1 MNYWL
6 MKSEPD
12 AFSIDDLGSRPQQ
25 TERWDGV
32 RNYQARNYL
41 RAMQPGDAAFF
52 YHSRCAKP
60 GIAGIV
66 KIVSAAAPDPSA
78 FDPRSPYYDP
88 RSSPEKPSW
97 FMVEVQL
104 RQRFTR
110 AISLNEIKANP
121 ALHKMP
127 LVQRGSRLSV
137 MPVTPQQW
145 NAILKM
151 AQSGSKLDS
160 N

>member
-1 MNYWL
+1 MKYWL

-12 AFSIDDLGSRPQQ
+12 VFSIDDLGSRPQQ

-41 RAMQPGDAAFF
+41 RTMKPGDEAFF

-66 KIVSAAAPDPSA
+66 KIVRAASPDPSA

-88 RSSPEKPSW
+88 RGTPEKPVW
-97 FMVEVQL
+97 FMVEVRL
-104 RQRFTR
+104 RKRFTR
-110 AISLNEIKANP
+110 TISLSEIKAEP
-121 ALHKMP
+121 ALRKMP
-127 LVQRGSRLSV
+127 LVQRGSRLSI
-137 MPVTPQQW
+137 MPVTAGEW
-145 NAILKM
+145 NTILKM
-151 AQSGSKLDS
+151 HKRTHPS
-160 N
+160 

>member
-1 MNYWL
+1 

-41 RAMQPGDAAFF
+41 RAMQLGDAAFF

-121 ALHKMP
+121 ALRKMP
-127 LVQRGSRLSV
+127 LVQCGSRLSV